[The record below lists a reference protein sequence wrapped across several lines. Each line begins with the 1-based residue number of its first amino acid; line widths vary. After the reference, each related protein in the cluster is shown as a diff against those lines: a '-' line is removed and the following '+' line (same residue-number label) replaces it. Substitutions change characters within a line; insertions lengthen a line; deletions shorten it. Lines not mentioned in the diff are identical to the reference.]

1 MNLQQLRTLVAIHDS
16 ARFADAAEAV
26 HLTPAAVSQ
35 QMRALEDMLQVS
47 LFDRTTRPPRLNAHG
62 QDLVREARDVLAR
75 FDRLAERARASG
87 EIAGTLVIG
96 SASGI
101 AAASIPRTLAALR
114 DKHPRLMIRIE
125 EGRTD
130 QLVNRLRRRE
140 LDAALITAPIIPESG
155 MQTLPLYTET
165 LMVVAP
171 ANVKERGWR
180 RILESKPFLRLNRT
194 TGVGALIDATLRNE
208 SVAVDDA
215 MELDSSETI
224 VSLVAAGLG
233 VGIVPAGRLKG
244 VDTKKLRI
252 VPLGKPPVRRQVVLM
267 EAEDNQRSDLAAILY
282 RELRAELD

>member
-1 MNLQQLRTLVAIHDS
+1 MNIQQLRTLVAIHDN

-35 QMRALEDMLQVS
+35 QMRALEEVLQVS
-47 LFDRTTRPPRLNAHG
+47 LFDRSTRPPRLNAHG

-101 AAASIPRTLAALR
+101 AAAAIPRTLAALR

-130 QLVNRLRRRE
+130 QLIHRLRRRE
-140 LDAALITAPIIPESG
+140 LDAALITAPILPETG
-155 MQTLPLYTET
+155 MQILPLYMET

-171 ANVKERGWR
+171 GGVKERGWR
-180 RILESKPFLRLNRT
+180 RILESRPFLRLNRT

-224 VSLVAAGLG
+224 VSLIAAGLG
-233 VGIVPAGRLKG
+233 VGIVPAGRLRG
-244 VDTKKLRI
+244 IDTKKLRI
-252 VPLGKPPVRRQVVLM
+252 VPLGKPVVRRQVVLM